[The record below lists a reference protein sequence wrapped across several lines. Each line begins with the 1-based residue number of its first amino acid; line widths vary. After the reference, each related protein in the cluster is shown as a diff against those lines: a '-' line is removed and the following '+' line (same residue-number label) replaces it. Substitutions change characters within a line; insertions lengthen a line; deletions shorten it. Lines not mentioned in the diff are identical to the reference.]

1 MAAQLLC
8 SGESQD
14 WTFTELFAKLED
26 RFGNDDRADEYLA
39 RLETRKR
46 GQKESLQ
53 QLCHGIEELVA
64 LAYPGPR
71 TTHSDRFAVT
81 SFLRA
86 LDDIELAGKVRD
98 KRPQT
103 LDEAYKTAQ
112 MFESFQAA
120 NTGGKSRDEGRRR
133 DREDHQVM
141 VVSSRDESKA
151 RNQKASD
158 LDSRTEFQKAM
169 EDAIK
174 DLREQIARLS
184 APSTD
189 VPQTVMIQPG
199 YVPGVMMPMMSAW
212 MRSGGASLR
221 GAPTTPRSCAT
232 ARRVLMDGVT
242 SEIDVQ

>member
-1 MAAQLLC
+1 MAAQVLYYGK
-8 SGESQD
+8 SKD
-14 WTFTELFAKLED
+14 WTFAELFAKLED
-26 RFGNDDRADEYLA
+26 RFGSEDRADEYLA
-39 RLETRKR
+39 RLETRRR

-64 LAYPGPR
+64 LVYPGPR

-120 NTGGKSRDEGRRR
+120 NTGGRSRDDGRKR

-141 VVSSRDESKA
+141 VISSRDEGKVK
-151 RNQKASD
+151 NQKAS
-158 LDSRTEFQKAM
+158 
-169 EDAIK
+169 
-174 DLREQIARLS
+174 
-184 APSTD
+184 
-189 VPQTVMIQPG
+189 
-199 YVPGVMMPMMSAW
+199 
-212 MRSGGASLR
+212 
-221 GAPTTPRSCAT
+221 
-232 ARRVLMDGVT
+232 
-242 SEIDVQ
+242 